1 MAGRTVG
8 YWLYSFLTYQG
19 VDLHRLEQ
27 RIFLGFRHSREVVE
41 GVGVTFGEGSKR

>member
-8 YWLYSFLTYQG
+8 YWRCTFPTYQG

-27 RIFLGFRHSREVVE
+27 RIFLSVRHREVVE
-41 GVGVTFGEGSKR
+41 RVGVNVRRG